1 MFSIGL
7 HCFQLQFMNPDI
19 SVLQLAS
26 FLFQCV
32 KIVTMIWILAMILIE
47 LSGSDTSSQTLFM
60 ASFMQKSV
68 KKARSPQNQIW

>member
-1 MFSIGL
+1 MFLIGL

-32 KIVTMIWILAMILIE
+32 KIVTMIWIFAMIWME
-47 LSGSDTSSQTLFM
+47 LSGSATSSQTLFM

-68 KKARSPQNQIW
+68 KKLEVPQNQIW